1 MRIGRTMILQFHSL
15 TIPNIEFSETMDSD
29 SDADAADNNFII
41 SSEVD
46 FNGVCIMV

>member
-1 MRIGRTMILQFHSL
+1 MILQVYSL
-15 TIPNIEFSETMDSD
+15 TIPNIESNEIMD
-29 SDADAADNNFII
+29 SDADEADNNFII